1 MERTFVMLK
10 PDCVQRGL
18 VGECVSRLERAGLK
32 MVAAKMM
39 RPSKGFVEKFY
50 PSSEDWLKTVG
61 GKTLENYEKYGL
73 DANKLIGTS
82 DPLKIGKTVKKWL
95 VDFISSGPVV
105 ATVWEGNHAVDVVRK
120 LVGHTLPL
128 SAAPG
133 TIRGDYSFDASDL
146 ANARKRSVRN
156 LIHASGTVEEAK
168 AEVRIWFSE
177 KELQS
182 YKRADEA
189 AMFE

>member
-32 MVAAKMM
+32 LVAAKMV
-39 RPSKGFVEKFY
+39 RVQKGFVEKFY
-50 PSSEDWLKTVG
+50 PSSEAWLRTVG
-61 GKTLENYEKYGL
+61 QKTLDNYRHYGIDPAKAVGTA
-73 DANKLIGTS
+73 DA
-82 DPLKIGKTVKKWL
+82 LKIGKAVKKWL
-95 VDFISSGPVV
+95 VDFVSSGPVV
-105 ATVWEGNHAVDVVRK
+105 AMVWEGNHAVDAVRK
-120 LVGHTLPL
+120 TIGHTLPL

-133 TIRGDYSFDASDL
+133 TIRGDYSLDSSDL
-146 ANARKRSVRN
+146 ANARKRSIRN
-156 LIHASGTVEEAK
+156 LIHASGTVGEAATEIK
-168 AEVRIWFSE
+168 IWFSE
-177 KELQS
+177 KEIQS

>member
-18 VGECVSRLERAGLK
+18 AGEAVSRLERTGLKLVALK
-32 MVAAKMM
+32 MVK
-39 RPSKGFVEKFY
+39 PSKDFVEKFY
-50 PSSEDWLKTVG
+50 PSSDEWLRAVG
-61 GKTLENYEKYGL
+61 GKTLENYEKYGI
-73 DANKLIGTS
+73 DAEKEVGTK
-82 DPLKIGKTVKKWL
+82 DALKIGKMVKKWL
-95 VDFISSGPVV
+95 VDFISSAPVV
-105 ATVWEGNHAVDVVRK
+105 AMAWEGNHSVDIVRK
-120 LVGHTLPL
+120 IVGHTLPL

-133 TIRGDYSFDASDL
+133 TIRGDYSVDSSDS
-146 ANARKRSVRN
+146 ANARKRPIRN

-168 AEVRIWFSE
+168 HEIGLWFSE
-177 KELQS
+177 KEIHS